1 MKKIQHGAFLE
12 VFNFEA
18 SRGMIRGGSPS
29 VRPTNNM
36 DHEVVDLSS
45 FPLLR
50 IDQIS
55 RHETNILT
63 DAEAQLSALGS
74 DVDDGTAESAIT
86 PFISKLLVHIRKE
99 LVHRREQNNVS
110 SAVRCHSSPSSSL
123 SSRALNGNERVTM
136 IRSSSQ
142 PTPSFFVTSSSTKSK
157 SSNFRSRA
165 KQAQASLRARST
177 EAVSR
182 RSEQERQERAHKA
195 LEMMQE
201 WRTER
206 DISRKQREELLENE
220 CRIRLERRR
229 ARVEYEMQIRSS
241 MHDAAEE
248 ARSKALTLGCTEEQA
263 IVKAAAAAAKVVD
276 EQENMVFQSTNADSD
291 DDSITNDNCVD
302 DESLS
307 LQLSSLQVDNSS
319 IIVKHD
325 SFEKGA
331 EGCLNLIETQ
341 PIPKVVAAA
350 PDTTSVLSISSE
362 CVNEIDIP
370 TITDAM
376 SVLPISSVC
385 VNEIDISTIT
395 SDDTNIKQSQTSDAK
410 EIYCESLST
419 LSSDVIPEVL
429 LDAPSPH
436 PSHNTDINDDER
448 SSESSVGMQELDQ
461 TGNNRSDLS
470 KSRERVKT
478 CKIETTQQYIQSL
491 NSPGTKYYDIF
502 SSFSS
507 IFVNML
513 QTCNADIR
521 QKELSRLL
529 QHQISLYSRMIA
541 SFAVPS
547 LEEADSST
555 SFGRDL
561 FYRIGSRRS
570 EVTSI
575 IRKAFTNSSWNELPW
590 DIEDNCWNLMWV
602 WGLPKAS
609 IFDNLL
615 VFQRIN
621 RFRGTGG
628 LTSKDK
634 LRKTM
639 DSFDFMPLSY
649 TLPHEFNSFVS
660 AYQLLQKERGDNRTD
675 NYWIMKPVGLS
686 RGRGISIVNDISDVS
701 YSRPMVI
708 QRYIQDPLCFMGYKF
723 DLRVYVLVTSFS
735 PLEAFV
741 YKDGLARFGSS
752 RYLSTPESLKDRRI
766 HLTNSS
772 VQKEYGD
779 EIDRSHPAYLAGS
792 QGFESKAAFSWL
804 WKRLEG
810 IGVDTKDMWSK
821 LVNVIRTALVTI
833 GADIPNQPNS
843 FEIFGYDLMFDQ
855 NLKCW
860 LIEVNSSPSLACE
873 SPLDDQIKGSLIR
886 DTIALVDPP
895 VYDREALADVCQ
907 RRLTNRKS
915 SNVSDKTILE
925 SDLATILM
933 NKLPRKFGDMPKK
946 LGNYQR
952 ICPHEQNVNNL

>member
-1 MKKIQHGAFLE
+1 
-12 VFNFEA
+12 
-18 SRGMIRGGSPS
+18 
-29 VRPTNNM
+29 M
-36 DHEVVDLSS
+36 DDDVVDLSS

-63 DAEAQLSALGS
+63 DSEAQLSALSS
-74 DVDDGTAESAIT
+74 DVVDNGTAESAIT

-99 LVHRREQNNVS
+99 LAHRREQNNGS
-110 SAVRCHSSPSSSL
+110 SVVRCQSSPPSSVPRGLHGS
-123 SSRALNGNERVTM
+123 NERVTM

-142 PTPSFFVTSSSTKSK
+142 PAPSFFVTSSSSPKSK
-157 SSNFRSRA
+157 TSNFRSRA

-182 RSEQERQERAHKA
+182 RSEQERQERAQKA
-195 LEMMQE
+195 LEMMQD
-201 WRTER
+201 WRVER
-206 DISRKQREELLENE
+206 ERSRKRREELLENE
-220 CRIRLERRR
+220 RRIRLERRR
-229 ARVEYEMQIRSS
+229 AREEYEMQIRNS

-248 ARSKALTLGCTEEQA
+248 ARSKALALGCTEEQA

-276 EQENMVFQSTNADSD
+276 EQETTVFQCTNTDSD
-291 DDSITNDNCVD
+291 DDSITNDSRVD
-302 DESLS
+302 DVSLT
-307 LQLSSLQVDNSS
+307 LQPSSDHDTTQVHNSS
-319 IIVKHD
+319 IIVKD
-325 SFEKGA
+325 DLLDKRD
-331 EGCLNLIETQ
+331 EGCSSVKESYPIPNLINL
-341 PIPKVVAAA
+341 IAAA
-350 PDTTSVLSISSE
+350 NDATPVLQFSSE
-362 CVNEIDIP
+362 CVSEIDIP
-370 TITDAM
+370 NIT
-376 SVLPISSVC
+376 
-385 VNEIDISTIT
+385 NE
-395 SDDTNIKQSQTSDAK
+395 DTEIKQSQPPDAK
-410 EIYCESLST
+410 GIYCESLST
-419 LSSDVIPEVL
+419 LSSDVIPEVHVDVL
-429 LDAPSPH
+429 PPS
-436 PSHNTDINDDER
+436 SHDTDIDDDER
-448 SSESSVGMQELDQ
+448 SSESSVDAQEPTQ
-461 TGNNRSDLS
+461 TEVNRSDLS
-470 KSRERVKT
+470 RLNRRSSRVQVNNPRKIKT
-478 CKIETTQQYIQSL
+478 DQLYDRSL
-491 NSPGTKYYDIF
+491 MYSPGMKYCDIF
-502 SSFSS
+502 SSFSG
-507 IFVNML
+507 IFVSGSNL

-521 QKELSRLL
+521 QKELSRSL
-529 QHQISLYSRMIA
+529 QSQISLYSRMSA
-541 SFAVPS
+541 SFATPS
-547 LEEADSST
+547 SEEADSST

-639 DSFDFMPLSY
+639 DSFDFMPLTY
-649 TLPHEFNSFVS
+649 ALPHEFNSFVS
-660 AYQLLQKERGDNRTD
+660 AYQLLQKVSGDNRTD

-686 RGRGISIVNDISDVS
+686 RGRGISIVNDIANVS

-752 RYLSTPESLKDRRI
+752 RYLLTPESLKDRRI

-772 VQKEYGD
+772 VQKEYGGD

-792 QGFESKAAFSWL
+792 QGFESKVAFSWL

-810 IGVDTKDMWSK
+810 IGLDTRDMWSK
-821 LVNVIRTALVTI
+821 LVNVIRTALVTT

-843 FEIFGYDLMFDQ
+843 FEIFGYDLMFDR

-873 SPLDDQIKGSLIR
+873 SQLDDQIKGNLIR
-886 DTIALVDPP
+886 DTIALVEPP
-895 VYDREALADVCQ
+895 AYDREALANVCK

-915 SNVSDKTILE
+915 SHVSDKTVLE
-925 SDLATILM
+925 SDLASILM
-933 NKLPRKFGDMPKK
+933 NKIPRKFGDMPKK

-952 ICPHEQNVNNL
+952 IYPE